1 MLNKSKIKN
10 DALLMS
16 QAKSSLHADQSPKD
30 NVRICAH
37 TIEKK
42 ESRKLSRFQA
52 LGHLCGWADG
62 RVGDDSNAGNTIG
75 VILGFGVEIDA
86 LGFDYYDPVHL
97 LSAPNWKI
105 RMYAAWCIIGSEERA
120 VATNLNYDEFHNYW
134 PSVEFCD
141 SGWNDEVILWLST
154 LTPYD
159 EPFEFR
165 VAASVGRPPRPQ
177 LIMKP

>member
-1 MLNKSKIKN
+1 
-10 DALLMS
+10 MS

-62 RVGDDSNAGNTIG
+62 LVGDDSNAGNTIG

-105 RMYAAWCIIGSEERA
+105 RMYAAWCIIGSEEQPSRQIWIT
-120 VATNLNYDEFHNYW
+120 TNSTIIGPVLSFA
-134 PSVEFCD
+134 
-141 SGWNDEVILWLST
+141 ILTGTTKSSTRYQSSRLTTNHLSSEWL
-154 LTPYD
+154 LLWGGLL
-159 EPFEFR
+159 
-165 VAASVGRPPRPQ
+165 GRN
-177 LIMKP
+177 L

>member
-1 MLNKSKIKN
+1 
-10 DALLMS
+10 MS

-154 LTPYD
+154 LTPYG

>member
-1 MLNKSKIKN
+1 
-10 DALLMS
+10 MS
-16 QAKSSLHADQSPKD
+16 QAKSSLYADQSPKD

-62 RVGDDSNAGNTIG
+62 LVGDDSNAGNTIG
-75 VILGFGVEIDA
+75 VILSFGVEIDA

-120 VATNLNYDEFHNYW
+120 VASNLEYDEFHNYW
-134 PSVEFCD
+134 PSIEFCD
-141 SGWNDEVILWLST
+141 PGWNDEVIHWVSK

-159 EPFEFR
+159 EPFEFI
-165 VAASVGRPPRPQ
+165 VATSVGSPLRPQ
-177 LIMKP
+177 LKMKS